1 MDNEQ
6 RRRQKSLTRRQTI
19 IQQLQERNQNLE
31 NTIEQAK
38 RELNLNRTIIDEFIA
53 DQEEKYSTSAE
64 DISIEE
70 LVEIIPSPV
79 IVTRQPKKTD
89 QLVFVTAAMRT
100 TTANNTTKTKKE
112 ERKESFQRASSW
124 ALERKRNKKR

>member
-6 RRRQKSLTRRQTI
+6 RRRKESLTRRQKI
-19 IQQLQERNQNLE
+19 IQQLQERIQNLE
-31 NTIEQAK
+31 NTIEQAQ

-89 QLVFVTAAMRT
+89 QLVFVTEATRT

-112 ERKESFQRASSW
+112 ERKESFQRASAW

>member
-31 NTIEQAK
+31 NTIEQAQ

-53 DQEEKYSTSAE
+53 DQE
-64 DISIEE
+64 
-70 LVEIIPSPV
+70 
-79 IVTRQPKKTD
+79 
-89 QLVFVTAAMRT
+89 
-100 TTANNTTKTKKE
+100 
-112 ERKESFQRASSW
+112 
-124 ALERKRNKKR
+124 